1 MAERPAASLWHGTTR
16 RVEKELR
23 DLPAN
28 PDVSSA
34 GPILSIGPIGEDIMH
49 WQATLAG
56 PPGSPY
62 QGGTFH
68 LDIKIP
74 NQYPWQPPAVAFV
87 TRIFHPN
94 VVQSLRRG
102 FDGVGAISIYGVG
115 ANFRVGVRFEGNFLS
130 SGWSPALTVAT
141 TVMCIVSL
149 MRTPC
154 ADVINVVRSDAGHA
168 FLYERDKYMREARR
182 WTIAYAGGAVP
193 ERPTLFQLAAAKL
206 KSAKHVPDGLRER
219 VNDARLELGI
229 ADLPFKV
236 AGRKRPRASEIERLF
251 R

>member
-1 MAERPAASLWHGTTR
+1 MTSSIVLRAKPENFFIRCSSPARSDANITMAERPAASLWHGTTR

-34 GPILSIGPIGEDIMH
+34 GPILSIGEDIMH

-74 NQYPWQPPAVAFV
+74 DQHPWKAFV

-102 FDGVGAISIYGVG
+102 FDGVGAIFIHTSFG
-115 ANFRVGVRFEGNFLS
+115 A
-130 SGWSPALTVAT
+130 WSPV
-141 TVMCIVSL
+141 
-149 MRTPC
+149 
-154 ADVINVVRSDAGHA
+154 HA
-168 FLYERDKYMREARR
+168 RARR
-182 WTIAYAGGAVP
+182 EVRRA
-193 ERPTLFQLAAAKL
+193 
-206 KSAKHVPDGLRER
+206 DR
-219 VNDARLELGI
+219 VAR
-229 ADLPFKV
+229 
-236 AGRKRPRASEIERLF
+236 
-251 R
+251 

>member
-1 MAERPAASLWHGTTR
+1 TR

-74 NQYPWQPPAVAFV
+74 NQYPWKPPAVAFV

-94 VVQSLRRG
+94 V
-102 FDGVGAISIYGVG
+102 
-115 ANFRVGVRFEGNFLS
+115 GNFLS

-154 ADVINVVRSDAGHA
+154 ADVINVIRSDAGHA

-182 WTIAYAGGAVP
+182 WTIAYAGG
-193 ERPTLFQLAAAKL
+193 
-206 KSAKHVPDGLRER
+206 
-219 VNDARLELGI
+219 
-229 ADLPFKV
+229 
-236 AGRKRPRASEIERLF
+236 
-251 R
+251 